1 MLRWLFEQQRETK
14 EYETETQRDLIDAF
28 EKRKMDLKYFAML
41 EKGQK
46 THFKSE
52 KNAKKKA

>member
-14 EYETETQRDLIDAF
+14 EEETETQRVLIEAF

-46 THFKSE
+46 RHFIS
-52 KNAKKKA
+52 